1 MTPVSDRLARLE
13 ASYRQKKARERARH
27 TRPSSERFAVDM
39 ECSLQSIADALG
51 VTRERAR
58 QIEAAAL
65 RKLGSEKHRREV
77 EHDLDD
83 AIATWK
89 EAKASGNTKRMYW
102 AIHNV
107 DVLLDAL
114 QWLEELRNGTLRAH
128 LVEAQQRPSEPTV
141 YVGNVHYTDA
151 LIPAPS
157 GKWKGRMVSPRG
169 LP

>member
-1 MTPVSDRLARLE
+1 MTPISDRIARLE
-13 ASYRQKKARERARH
+13 TSHRESKARERARH
-27 TRPSSERFAVDM
+27 TRPSSERFAADM
-39 ECSLQSIADALG
+39 DGSLKSIGDDLG
-51 VTRERAR
+51 VSRERAR
-58 QIEAAAL
+58 QIESMAL
-65 RKLGSEKHRREV
+65 RKLCSEKHRREV
-77 EHDLDD
+77 EHDLDK
-83 AIATWK
+83 ALATWK
-89 EAKASGNTKRMYW
+89 EAKASGNTMRMYW

-128 LVEAQQRPSEPTV
+128 LVDAQQRPSEPTV

-169 LP
+169 VG